1 MKKKVSKS
9 AQIRALYEK
18 GMSNKQ
24 IAEAL
29 GFKGTYVV
37 QITGNYRR
45 FLKASG
51 KSIEMHGKPADFSVG
66 LSPIVS
72 HPKVRNAIYVRNLK
86 QPEDSSV
93 LSRLWKTVRWI
104 CTGRVDL

>member
-1 MKKKVSKS
+1 MKKVSKS

-45 FLKASG
+45 LLKASG
-51 KSIEMHGKPADFSVG
+51 KSIEMHGEPANFSVG
-66 LSPIVS
+66 LSHSMS
-72 HPKVRNAIYVRNLK
+72 HPKLGNVVYVRNLK
-86 QPEDSSV
+86 QPKNSSV
-93 LSRLWKTVRWI
+93 LSRFWQTVRWI

>member
-1 MKKKVSKS
+1 MCAKPLMKSLSEVAMKKISKS
-9 AQIRALYEK
+9 AQIRALYEQ

-45 FLKASG
+45 LLKVAG
-51 KSIEMHGKPADFSVG
+51 KSIETHGKPANFSDVQP
-66 LSPIVS
+66 SPYAIS
-72 HPKVRNAIYVRNLK
+72 TMSRFVRLVTFPFRWVWNG
-86 QPEDSSV
+86 E
-93 LSRLWKTVRWI
+93 RL
-104 CTGRVDL
+104 